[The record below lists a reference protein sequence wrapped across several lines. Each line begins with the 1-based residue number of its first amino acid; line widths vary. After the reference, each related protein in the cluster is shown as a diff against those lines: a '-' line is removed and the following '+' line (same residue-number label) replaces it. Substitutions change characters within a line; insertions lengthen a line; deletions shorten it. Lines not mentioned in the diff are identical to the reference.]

1 MKTIQF
7 TALATV
13 QGNTYAPT
21 QIVAF
26 GDDALADS
34 IVTSG
39 DAIAADEA
47 TVFVEHIDR
56 TEPQP

>member
-1 MKTIQF
+1 MKIIEF
-7 TALATV
+7 TTLAFV

-21 QIVAF
+21 QVVAF

-34 IVTSG
+34 IVSAG
-39 DAIAADEA
+39 DAIPSDA

-56 TEPQP
+56 SE